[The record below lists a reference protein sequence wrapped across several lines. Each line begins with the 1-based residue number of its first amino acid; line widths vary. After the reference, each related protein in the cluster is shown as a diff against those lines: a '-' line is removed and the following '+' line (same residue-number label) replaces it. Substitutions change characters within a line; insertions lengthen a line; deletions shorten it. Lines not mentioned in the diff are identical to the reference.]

1 MLVLLG
7 PPIIKLT
14 RTEFDVKVTDSVT
27 FVCNTVAYPR
37 VTSLVW
43 QKEVDGTITTIN
55 TGPMSTSLTLT
66 NVDMD
71 GSGQYRCIA
80 RNAEGSE
87 SMSFTLN
94 VTTGNT
100 H

>member
-1 MLVLLG
+1 MLLSLG

-14 RTEFDVKVTDSVT
+14 QTEFEVNVTDSVM
-27 FVCNTVAYPR
+27 FLCNTVAYPR

-43 QKEVDGTITTIN
+43 QKEVDGATTSIN
-55 TGPMSTSLTLT
+55 SGYMMASLTLT

-71 GSGQYRCIA
+71 DSGQYRCIA
-80 RNAEGSE
+80 RNAEGSAT
-87 SMSFTLN
+87 MAFTLQ
-94 VTTGNT
+94 VTTGNI